1 MKQAVQK
8 WAEYYSGVENTLR
21 NMRQV
26 KAVATAFNTNVD
38 AVLKI
43 SGRRLAE
50 LARETGLDWQA
61 LTEVKENKLLTPQD
75 VIRGRLNVSAKDC
88 RRMADRGYRR
98 F

>member
-43 SGRRLAE
+43 SGLRLA
-50 LARETGLDWQA
+50 
-61 LTEVKENKLLTPQD
+61 
-75 VIRGRLNVSAKDC
+75 
-88 RRMADRGYRR
+88 
-98 F
+98 